1 VQVLHCKDAAPSFIV
16 CEDVIVKFIHFSD
29 SHTGVE
35 SRGKKDPET
44 GINLRVMDYLNT
56 LDSIVDFAE
65 DENVDLAIFTGDA
78 FHTNKPSPLYLNEF
92 SKRISRLSKQ
102 CTTVLIVGNHDME
115 KLHSSSAVE
124 IYSSLNIPNVIVGNT
139 LDIHIVDTKS
149 GKVQILTVPYPTK
162 ESLSVGNSDQ
172 SRKSVK
178 DLLKYKLNMLCKKLD
193 KELPTILAGHMT
205 VLGSMSGSESN
216 YLSRLDPDIDLE
228 ELAKP
233 CFDYVA
239 LGHIHKY
246 QNLTENNPK
255 LPPVIYSGSIERVSF
270 NEENEDKGFILG
282 EINDLETIYEFILVD
297 ARPYK
302 TLEVF
307 SEDRDPTKLILRKI
321 SKTDL
326 HGAIVRYVIHV
337 PEDYLY
343 LVDEGEIQSAIL
355 SAGAF
360 CIGNRKIDVIRKSRE
375 NSRSYGLS
383 SASTKDELLLRYFNV
398 THIDEKENKIL
409 LKMAHEI
416 INLVENSRQ
425 EI

>member
-1 VQVLHCKDAAPSFIV
+1 MRGN
-16 CEDVIVKFIHFSD
+16 VIVKFIHFSD
-29 SHTGVE
+29 SHVGVE
-35 SRGKKDPET
+35 SKGRMDPET

-56 LDSIVDFAE
+56 LDSIIDFAE
-65 DENVDLAIFTGDA
+65 DEHVDLAIFTGDA
-78 FHTNKPSPLYLNEF
+78 FHVNKPSPLYLNEF
-92 SKRISRLSKQ
+92 SKRISRLSRQ

-115 KLHSSSAVE
+115 KLHASSAVE
-124 IYSSLNIPNVIVGNT
+124 IYSSLHIPNIIVGNS
-139 LDIHIVDTKS
+139 LDIHVVDTKA

-162 ESLSVGNSDQ
+162 ESLSNGNSD
-172 SRKSVK
+172 SSGKNVK
-178 DLLKYKLNMLCKKLD
+178 DLLENKLNVLCKKLD

-205 VLGSMSGSESN
+205 VLGSVPGSEST
-216 YLSRLDPDIDLE
+216 YLSRLAPDIDLE

-246 QNLTENNPK
+246 QNLTIGNPK

-282 EINDLETIYEFILVD
+282 EINDLETTYEFILVD

-302 TLEVF
+302 TLEIF
-307 SEDRDPTKLILRKI
+307 SEDRDPTKLILKKI

-326 HGAIVRYVIHV
+326 QGAIVRYIIHV
-337 PEDYLY
+337 PEDYSY
-343 LVDEGEIQSAIL
+343 LVDENEIQSAIL

-360 CIGNRKIDVIRKSRE
+360 CIGNRKIDVIKKARE
-375 NSRSYGLS
+375 NTRSHGLS
-383 SASTKDELLLRYFNV
+383 SASTKDELLLRYFDV
-398 THIDEKENKIL
+398 THTDEKEKKAL
-409 LKMAHEI
+409 LKMASEI
-416 INLVENSRQ
+416 INSVENSKQ